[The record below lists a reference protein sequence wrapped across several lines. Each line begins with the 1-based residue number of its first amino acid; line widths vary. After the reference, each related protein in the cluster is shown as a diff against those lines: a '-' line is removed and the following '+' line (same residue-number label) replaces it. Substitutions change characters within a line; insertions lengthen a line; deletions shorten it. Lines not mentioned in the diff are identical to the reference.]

1 MESPSHP
8 HPSPWVHVSTGG
20 KRLPARGRFQYRLG
34 SHRAKRMIGNPNE
47 ALLPMREYARGKAQ
61 AFGQQS

>member
-1 MESPSHP
+1 
-8 HPSPWVHVSTGG
+8 
-20 KRLPARGRFQYRLG
+20 
-34 SHRAKRMIGNPNE
+34 MIGNPNE